1 MIEYLLIWF
10 CVACACAFIWRI
22 SLETF
27 DCTNIEWRCIV
38 MFWHMRIPVVQ
49 SEDWMVVILIA
60 RCDRTFYVMSPK
72 QRRGLKSLVNNVASW
87 TSIFPESGMF
97 LSHSITF
104 SEEVKKSD
112 SILIFLTT
120 TIQTQ
125 SMARMKN
132 DCLESPVF
140 YFTSLFSHTRVK
152 YTQVLVHVSKKD
164 SGDIQ

>member
-38 MFWHMRIPVVQ
+38 TFWHMRIPVVQ

-72 QRRGLKSLVNNVASW
+72 QRRGLKGLVNNVAFW
-87 TSIFPESGMF
+87 TSIFSWKRHVPVPFDHFFRGGK
-97 LSHSITF
+97 I
-104 SEEVKKSD
+104 SD

-125 SMARMKN
+125 SMARRKN
-132 DCLESPVF
+132 DCLESLFF

-152 YTQVLVHVSKKD
+152 
-164 SGDIQ
+164 